1 MCCTGY
7 FVQMMIGLIKNN
19 INKTE
24 TDAFELM
31 EFLSRNTERS
41 HPKREAKKG
50 RTVMGLK
57 PAGSA

>member
-1 MCCTGY
+1 
-7 FVQMMIGLIKNN
+7 MMIGLIKNN